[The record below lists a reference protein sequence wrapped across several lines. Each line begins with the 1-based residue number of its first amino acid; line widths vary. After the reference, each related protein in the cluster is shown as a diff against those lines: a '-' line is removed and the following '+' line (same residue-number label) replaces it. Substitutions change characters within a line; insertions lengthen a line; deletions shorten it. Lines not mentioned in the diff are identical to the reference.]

1 MYLYINIYILDLIK
15 NNIDNIGIL
24 ASIIGLLRFIP
35 LVIEIYK
42 TKKTNNFPY
51 LMLFFAITST
61 MLWLIYAFINNSIA
75 LIISA
80 GLALIVYLYIMFMKF
95 KYR

>member
-1 MYLYINIYILDLIK
+1 MSNIIL
-15 NNIDNIGIL
+15 NNIDTIGML

-35 LVIEIYK
+35 IVIEIYK

-51 LMLFFAITST
+51 LMLFFALTST
-61 MLWLIYAFINNSIA
+61 TLWLIYAFVNNSIA

-80 GLALIVYLYIMFMKF
+80 GLALTVYLYIMFMKF
-95 KYR
+95 KYK